1 MSNTAINRE
10 NVQQILDRN
19 TANRK
24 EAILEAQ
31 ARKLRLHINA
41 NHTAKLAKLF
51 PPEQPERRQEEAK
64 AKAEHLK
71 RKQEKRA
78 ERAAEAAYCTDWYG
92 FMLRLF
98 TPMLIAAATIGLCNT
113 GILPIGL
120 AIPCAIV
127 ACLVSIQVF
136 ASRFI
141 PHECNA
147 EKPLQIN
154 Q

>member
-51 PPEQPERRQEEAK
+51 PPEQPERRQAEAK
-64 AKAEHLK
+64 ARAERMK
-71 RKQEKRA
+71 RMQEKRA
-78 ERAAEAAYCTDWYG
+78 QQAAEAAYCTDWYG
-92 FMLRLF
+92 FMLRIFVPLI
-98 TPMLIAAATIGLCNT
+98 IAAATIGLFNK
-113 GILPIGL
+113 GVLPIGL
-120 AIPCAIV
+120 AIICAIA
-127 ACLVSIQVF
+127 ACMASVHVF
-136 ASRFI
+136 VSRFV

-147 EKPLQIN
+147 E
-154 Q
+154 

>member
-31 ARKLRLHINA
+31 ARKLRLIINA
-41 NHTAKLAKLF
+41 NHTDKLSKLY

-64 AKAEHLK
+64 VQAEHLK

-78 ERAAEAAYCTDWYG
+78 QRAAEAAYCADWYG
-92 FMLRLF
+92 FMLRIFAPL
-98 TPMLIAAATIGLCNT
+98 MIAVAA
-113 GILPIGL
+113 IGL
-120 AIPCAIV
+120 ANTGVLPLALAIPFAIV
-127 ACLVSIQVF
+127 ACLISVENF
-136 ASRFI
+136 AARFL
-141 PHECNA
+141 HERG
-147 EKPLQIN
+147 
-154 Q
+154 